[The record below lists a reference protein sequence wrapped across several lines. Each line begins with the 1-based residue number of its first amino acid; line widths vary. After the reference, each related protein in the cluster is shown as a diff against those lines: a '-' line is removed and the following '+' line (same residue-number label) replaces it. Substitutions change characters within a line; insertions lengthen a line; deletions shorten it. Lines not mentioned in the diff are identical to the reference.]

1 MGVQDMFWLIK
12 GFIAAGVTRR
22 VLSHHRQVAY
32 LAHDAVESHVW
43 WEGPSDVGAI
53 VHLFLSPLFV
63 VVQLV
68 ILVGVC

>member
-43 WEGPSDVGAI
+43 
-53 VHLFLSPLFV
+53 
-63 VVQLV
+63 
-68 ILVGVC
+68 